1 MKRIAS
7 MLLGLLVTGLLLEL
21 GVRAVWFQSKAP
33 DPSGIHHLVRVFRK
47 QLPVLLGGPSGR
59 ELNRVAWEE
68 SYRERGLPVPEGG
81 PREGYWGDRIKPMN
95 LACDPLV
102 YCEREQARPGAYA
115 IDAEGFQ
122 HAGPVDAP
130 FRVLVLGGS
139 VAFGAYASEEAETY
153 FAKLADGL
161 AARGLPTRVDV
172 LAAAAWVSGHE
183 LAAFLLRGGEAAPQV
198 AVFLDGLND
207 LTNQDY
213 LEPQARVRTYRQNVS
228 GAREA
233 ARALGI
239 DVVFALQ
246 PWPDAKKELT
256 PIEERLVELT
266 FAKHPDQSRE
276 VRLRSYA
283 EMREALADLAQEPG
297 TFFVDCSGA
306 FADEKATTFADY
318 WHFSDPGHSLLA
330 RCLVDGIAP
339 VLAARSVTVGAEAS
353 EGAPHA
359 ATERATTAGRRGP

>member
-1 MKRIAS
+1 MRRIAS
-7 MLLGLLVTGLLLEL
+7 LLLALLVTGVLLEL
-21 GVRAVWFQSKAP
+21 GVRAVWFQRKAP
-33 DPSGIHHLVRVFRK
+33 DPSGIHHLVRVLRK

-59 ELNRVAWEE
+59 ELNRVAWEG

-95 LACDPLV
+95 LVCDPLV
-102 YCEREQARPGAYA
+102 YCEREQTRAGAYA
-115 IDAEGFQ
+115 IDALGFQ
-122 HAGPVDAP
+122 HAGPADAP
-130 FRVLVLGGS
+130 YRVLVLGGS
-139 VAFGAYASEEAETY
+139 VAFGAYASEEALTY

-207 LTNQDY
+207 ITNQDY
-213 LEPQARVRTYRQNVS
+213 LEPEARVRTYVQNVS
-228 GAREA
+228 GARAA

-246 PWPDAKKELT
+246 PWPDGKKPLT

-266 FAKHPDQSRE
+266 FAKHPDQTRD

-283 EMREALADLAQEPG
+283 EMREALAALSQGPG
-297 TFFVDCSGA
+297 TFFVDCSDA
-306 FADEKATTFADY
+306 FADETATTFADY
-318 WHFSDPGHSLLA
+318 WHFSDPGHTLLA
-330 RCLVDGIAP
+330 QCLVNGIAP
-339 VLAARSVTVGAEAS
+339 VLEARSGTVGAEAGDDAPD
-353 EGAPHA
+353 GAS
-359 ATERATTAGRRGP
+359 ERAAIPERSEP

>member
-1 MKRIAS
+1 MKRIAAA
-7 MLLGLLVTGLLLEL
+7 LVGLLAAGLLLEL
-21 GVRAVWFQSKAP
+21 GVRAVWFQRKAP

-95 LACDPLV
+95 LACAPLV
-102 YCEREQARPGAYA
+102 YCEREQTRSGAYA
-115 IDAEGFQ
+115 IDAQGFQ
-122 HAGPVDAP
+122 HAGPADAP

-139 VAFGAYASEEAETY
+139 VAFGAYASSAAETY
-153 FAKLADGL
+153 FAKLAEGL
-161 AARGLPTRVDV
+161 AVRGLPTRVSV
-172 LAAAAWVSGHE
+172 LAASAWVSGHE

-198 AVFLDGLND
+198 ALFLDGLND
-207 LTNQDY
+207 ITNQDY
-213 LEPQARVRTYRQNVS
+213 LEPPVRVATYRQNTTS
-228 GAREA
+228 AREA
-233 ARALGI
+233 ARALGV

-246 PWPDAKKELT
+246 PWPDGKATRT

-266 FAKHPDQSRE
+266 FAKHPDTTRE

-283 EMREALADLAQEPG
+283 EMREALAALAQGPG
-297 TFFVDCSGA
+297 VHFVDCSGA
-306 FADEKATTFADY
+306 FANEKATTFADY

-330 RCLVDGIAP
+330 QCLVDGIAP
-339 VLAARSVTVGAEAS
+339 VLLARSGTVGTEATA
-353 EGAPHA
+353 GAHDPA
-359 ATERATTAGRRGP
+359 PERAAIAGRRGP